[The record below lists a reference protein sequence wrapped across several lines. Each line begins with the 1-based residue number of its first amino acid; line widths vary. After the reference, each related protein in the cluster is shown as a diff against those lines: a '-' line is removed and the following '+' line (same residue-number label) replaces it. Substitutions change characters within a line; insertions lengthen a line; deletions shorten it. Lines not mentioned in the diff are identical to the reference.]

1 MALYQ
6 ITVDCRIANKDY
18 KKWDVVSNS
27 EVEYFPS
34 VMSPIGENVKVDTP
48 VAPAPVNTPEEPTE
62 ETAETPEEVEEPTTE
77 EEKADEEV
85 SDEGEKAEEATEDEE
100 EKMWKKSAKKSKK
113 K

>member
-6 ITVDCRIANKDY
+6 ITVDCRIANKDF
-18 KKWDVVSNS
+18 KKWDVVSGQ

-48 VAPAPVNTPEEPTE
+48 VAPAPVKAPEEPTE

-77 EEKADEEV
+77 EEKADEVE
-85 SDEGEKAEEATEDEE
+85 EGEKAEEETEDEE

>member
-18 KKWDVVSNS
+18 KRWDVVSGQ

-34 VMSPIGENVKVDTP
+34 VMSPIGENKKVETP
-48 VAPAPVNTPEEPTE
+48 VAPAPVKAPEEPTE
-62 ETAETPEEVEEPTTE
+62 EVESTEEVENTDEVEDEGETAEEEAPEEPEEEE
-77 EEKADEEV
+77 EEKIR
-85 SDEGEKAEEATEDEE
+85 
-100 EKMWKKSAKKSKK
+100 KKSAKKSKK